1 MRTLMNLVIRWKLM
15 PSLLIA
21 MILIVSMPVSAQ
33 EKKKDDTVTS
43 NTTEKEGQSRSYSV
57 VAV

>member
-1 MRTLMNLVIRWKLM
+1 M